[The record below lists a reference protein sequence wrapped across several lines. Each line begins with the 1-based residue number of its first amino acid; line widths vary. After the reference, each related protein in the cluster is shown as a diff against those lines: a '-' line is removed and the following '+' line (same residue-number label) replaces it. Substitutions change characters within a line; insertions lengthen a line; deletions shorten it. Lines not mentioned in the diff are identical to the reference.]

1 MSMLGPALFYVM
13 SALALAG
20 ALITVLA
27 RNTIRSA
34 MGLLATIIGI
44 AGLYLTLSAQLLAA
58 VQLIVYAGAVV
69 VLFVFVIMMLGPSG
83 GPIAD
88 KKTLRTRAIGAGLFG
103 VGSAA
108 ALVLAFRA
116 MAGLNEPVPTM
127 SKTPL
132 PKGFPHLFDP
142 PRGEL
147 GTVDGLGRAL
157 FGEGLVAFEL
167 AGLLLLVAIVA
178 VMAIARTR
186 KPGPDAAAAVAND
199 PAPQTENSSR
209 GETP

>member
-88 KKTLRTRAIGAGLFG
+88 KKTLRTRAVGAGLFG
-103 VGSAA
+103 VGAAA

-178 VMAIARTR
+178 VMAVARTR
-186 KPGPDAAAAVAND
+186 KPATDDAAAVAD
-199 PAPQTENSSR
+199 EAGPQTENPSR